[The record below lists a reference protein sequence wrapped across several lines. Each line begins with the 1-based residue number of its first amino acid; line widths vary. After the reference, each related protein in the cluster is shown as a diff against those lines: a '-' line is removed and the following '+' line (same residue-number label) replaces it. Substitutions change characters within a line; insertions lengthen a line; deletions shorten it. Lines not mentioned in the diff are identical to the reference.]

1 MKSICIQIENILI
14 VFIFPII
21 FIVVNNQFISNKAM
35 TPCSDVRSRCHN
47 VVTMSQCYYVFNI
60 YSRERGL
67 LAEGAQFM
75 MMAVDYNIQ
84 QVLTS
89 QLTGEV
95 RTKLNYSIVYRHKSI
110 LRPSELRLLS
120 KTSIS
125 LNCKTKRKAYF
136 GC

>member
-1 MKSICIQIENILI
+1 MSGYNAM
-14 VFIFPII
+14 
-21 FIVVNNQFISNKAM
+21 ISGHDFM
-35 TPCSDVRSRCHN
+35 MSQCHN
-47 VVTMSQCYYVFNI
+47 DTLSQCHNDTMSQCHNVTMTHCHNI
-60 YSRERGL
+60 SIVYSRERGL

-75 MMAVDYNIQ
+75 MMSVDYNIQ

-95 RTKLNYSIVYRHKSI
+95 RTKLNYSIVYRHKS
-110 LRPSELRLLS
+110 LLHPSELRLLS